1 MVPVCV
7 VGDYKVELG
16 LGTKEG
22 TLIGPVEA
30 LQAWVGL
37 HLDSEFE
44 LLTNG
49 HLLEEVLLRG

>member
-7 VGDYKVELG
+7 VRGFKVELG

-22 TLIGPVEA
+22 TLIGPVET
-30 LQAWVGL
+30 LQAWIGL
-37 HLDSEFE
+37 HLDSEFK
-44 LLTNG
+44 LLTHG

>member
-16 LGTKEG
+16 LGAKEG